1 VAKVP
6 AFLQRNSDPSRKQ
19 GTDGANGSPT
29 GPPPP
34 GGSAA
39 GQPAPFLQNRRNQA
53 IGLALFAALVLLP
66 IFVMTGPSASG
77 QRELSEVLAA
87 LPTAELS
94 GHKITKATIDDD
106 NRVLVLTMDNDE
118 VLQTSYPNQFGTEL
132 VKQLQVAGIPFT
144 TEPIHKASPLGPI
157 AAMLLPVLLIIAF
170 FVWMSKKGALGA
182 GATGAK
188 AFTATKAELP
198 EPPSARFADVVGC
211 DEAVEE
217 LSEIVSFLHDP
228 THFDAAGAKMP
239 RGFLLVGPPG
249 TGKTLLARAVAGEAG
264 VPFYSAAGSD
274 FSEMFVGVGAA
285 RVRDLFAKA
294 KKTGGIIFLDEIDS
308 VGRARNGNAP
318 GGGANDEREST
329 LNALLVEMDGFS
341 KENNVIIVAA
351 TNRPDI
357 LDPALTRAGRFDR
370 QVTVA
375 PPDRRGRT
383 RLLDLYSQDR
393 SMGPDVDFVA
403 LARRTPGL
411 TGADICNLV
420 NQAALEAAR
429 GKRGVIHSAD
439 FDEALA
445 TVVMGRARK
454 SAIVTDRDR
463 EVTAWHEAGHTVAA
477 LVLPDANDPVQ
488 VTIVPRG
495 PAGGVTWMGGD
506 DDSFMT
512 RTQARA
518 QLVVALGGRAAE
530 ELLLHGD
537 FTQGASGDLQS
548 ATGLATQMVTKWGM
562 SNLGLVAM
570 DTDRIVFGGIGDK
583 VHAEIDSML
592 NEALESA
599 RRLLAD
605 HRDLFDR
612 VVQELLDEDT
622 VDLDRLREIWDAI
635 AREQAPALE
644 DATLVA

>member
-1 VAKVP
+1 VAKIP
-6 AFLQRNSDPSRKQ
+6 SLDPSRKQ
-19 GTDGANGSPT
+19 PNGDGPNQSGGPVAN
-29 GPPPP
+29 
-34 GGSAA
+34 
-39 GQPAPFLQNRRNQA
+39 QPAPFLQKRRNQV
-53 IGLALFAALVLLP
+53 ILAVLMLAVLLILP
-66 IFVMTGPSASG
+66 LFGMKNGNTDEK
-77 QRELSEVLAA
+77 QLSDVLTA
-87 LPTAELS
+87 LPTGQLD
-94 GHKITKATIDDD
+94 GHKIAKAAMDDD
-106 NRVLVLTMDNDE
+106 NRVLQLTLDNGDE
-118 VLQTSYPNQFGTEL
+118 YVTSYPNQFGTEL
-132 VKQLQVAGIPFT
+132 VKQLQAAAIPFT
-144 TEPIHKASPLGPI
+144 TEPIQKASPIGAL
-157 AAMLLPVLLIIAF
+157 AAMLLPVLMIIGF
-170 FVWMSKKGALGA
+170 FVWMSKKGAMGMS
-182 GATGAK
+182 GATNAK

-198 EPPSARFADVVGC
+198 EPPAARFDDVVGC

-228 THFDAAGAKMP
+228 THFEAAGAKMP

-294 KKTGGIIFLDEIDS
+294 KKTGGIVFLDEIDS
-308 VGRARNGNAP
+308 VGRARNGAAQ

-329 LNALLVEMDGFS
+329 LNALLVEMDGFA
-341 KENNVIIVAA
+341 KEANVVVVAA

-383 RLLDLYSQDR
+383 RLLDLYAKDR
-393 SMGPDVDFVA
+393 TMGTDVDFVA

-429 GKRGVIHSAD
+429 AKRNVISNGD

-445 TVVMGRARK
+445 TVMMGRARK
-454 SAIVTDRDR
+454 SAVVTDQDR
-463 EVTAWHEAGHTVAA
+463 EITAWHEAGHTIAA

-506 DDSFMT
+506 DNSFMT
-512 RTQARA
+512 RSHARA

-530 ELLLHGD
+530 EILLNGD
-537 FTQGASGDLQS
+537 FTQGASGDLVQ
-548 ATGLATQMVTKWGM
+548 ATNLATQMVTQWGM
-562 SNLGLVAM
+562 SNMGLVAM
-570 DTDRIVFGGIGDK
+570 NPDRIVFGGIGDR
-583 VHAEIDSML
+583 VHAEIDGML
-592 NEALESA
+592 NEALEGA
-599 RRLLAD
+599 RTLLSE
-605 HRDLFDR
+605 HRALFDAI
-612 VVQELLDEDT
+612 VKELLDEDT
-622 VDLDRLREIWDAI
+622 IDVERLKAIWAEV
-635 AREQAPALE
+635 EQPS
-644 DATLVA
+644 LVA

>member
-1 VAKVP
+1 MAKIP
-6 AFLQRNSDPSRKQ
+6 SLDPSRKQ
-19 GTDGANGSPT
+19 PNGDGPNQSGGPVAN
-29 GPPPP
+29 
-34 GGSAA
+34 
-39 GQPAPFLQNRRNQA
+39 QPAPFLQKRRNQV
-53 IGLALFAALVLLP
+53 ILAVLMLAVLLILP
-66 IFVMTGPSASG
+66 LFGMKNGNTDEK
-77 QRELSEVLAA
+77 QLSDVLTA
-87 LPTAELS
+87 LPTGQLD
-94 GHKITKATIDDD
+94 GHKIAKAAMDDD
-106 NRVLVLTMDNDE
+106 NRVLQLTLDNGDE
-118 VLQTSYPNQFGTEL
+118 YVTSYPNQFGTEL
-132 VKQLQVAGIPFT
+132 VKQLQAAAIPFT
-144 TEPIHKASPLGPI
+144 TEPIQKASPIGAL
-157 AAMLLPVLLIIAF
+157 AAMLLPVLMIIGF
-170 FVWMSKKGALGA
+170 FVWMSKKGAMGMS
-182 GATGAK
+182 GATNAK

-198 EPPSARFADVVGC
+198 EPPAARFDDVVGC

-228 THFDAAGAKMP
+228 THFEAAGAKMP

-285 RVRDLFAKA
+285 RVRDLFSKA
-294 KKTGGIIFLDEIDS
+294 KKTGGIVFLDEIDS
-308 VGRARNGNAP
+308 VGRARNGAAQ

-329 LNALLVEMDGFS
+329 LNALLVEMDGFA
-341 KENNVIIVAA
+341 KEANVVVVAA

-383 RLLDLYSQDR
+383 RLLDLYAKDR
-393 SMGPDVDFVA
+393 TMGTDVDFVA

-429 GKRGVIHSAD
+429 AKRNVISNGD

-445 TVVMGRARK
+445 TVMMGRARK
-454 SAIVTDRDR
+454 SAVVTDQDR
-463 EVTAWHEAGHTVAA
+463 EITAWHEAGHTIAA

-506 DDSFMT
+506 DNSFMT
-512 RTQARA
+512 RSHARA

-530 ELLLHGD
+530 EILLNGD
-537 FTQGASGDLQS
+537 FTQGASGDLVQ
-548 ATGLATQMVTKWGM
+548 ATNLATQMVTQWGM
-562 SNLGLVAM
+562 SNMGLVAM
-570 DTDRIVFGGIGDK
+570 NPDRIVFGGIGDR
-583 VHAEIDSML
+583 VHAEIDGML
-592 NEALESA
+592 NEALEGA
-599 RRLLAD
+599 RTLLSE
-605 HRDLFDR
+605 HRALFDAI
-612 VVQELLDEDT
+612 VKELLDEDT
-622 VDLDRLREIWDAI
+622 IDVERLKAIWAEV
-635 AREQAPALE
+635 EQPS
-644 DATLVA
+644 LVA

>member
-1 VAKVP
+1 
-6 AFLQRNSDPSRKQ
+6 
-19 GTDGANGSPT
+19 
-29 GPPPP
+29 
-34 GGSAA
+34 
-39 GQPAPFLQNRRNQA
+39 
-53 IGLALFAALVLLP
+53 
-66 IFVMTGPSASG
+66 M
-77 QRELSEVLAA
+77 
-87 LPTAELS
+87 AELLMGAAIADMAS
-94 GHKITKATIDDD
+94 SMTAAHRRLPLGTYVRVTNLANNRTTVVRINDRGPYIKG
-106 NRVLVLTMDNDE
+106 RVLDLSLDTGKDI
-118 VLQTSYPNQFGTEL
+118 TASYPNEYGTVL
-132 VKQLQVAGIPFT
+132 IKDLQDAGIPFDT
-144 TEPIHKASPLGPI
+144 TPVHKASPIGGI
-157 AAMLLPVLLIIAF
+157 VAMLLPVVLIIGF
-170 FVWMSKKGALGA
+170 FVWMSKKGGMGA
-182 GATGAK
+182 GAANAK

-198 EPPSARFADVVGC
+198 EPPAARFTDVVGC

-228 THFDAAGAKMP
+228 SHFDAAGAKMP

-294 KKTGGIIFLDEIDS
+294 KKTGGIVFLDEIDS

-329 LNALLVEMDGFS
+329 LNALLVEMDGFA
-341 KENNVIIVAA
+341 KESNVVIIAA

-393 SMGPDVDFVA
+393 TMGPDVDFVA

-429 GKRGVIHSAD
+429 AKRGVITNAD

-445 TVVMGRARK
+445 TVMMGRARK
-454 SAIVTDRDR
+454 SAVVTDRDR

-506 DDSFMT
+506 DHSFLT
-512 RTQARA
+512 RSQARA

-530 ELLLHGD
+530 ELLLDGD

-548 ATGLATQMVTKWGM
+548 ATGLAMQMVTQWGM
-562 SNLGLVAM
+562 SDLGLMAL
-570 DTDRIVFGGIGDK
+570 DPDRIVFGGIGDK
-583 VHAEIDSML
+583 VHAEVDGML
-592 NEALESA
+592 GSALQSA
-599 RRLLAD
+599 RQVLAE
-605 HRDLFDR
+605 HRPLFDA
-612 VVQELLDEDT
+612 VVRELLDEDT
-622 VDLDRLREIWDAI
+622 VDIDRLKAIWA
-635 AREQAPALE
+635 EVEEPS
-644 DATLVA
+644 VAA

>member
-1 VAKVP
+1 MAKIPSLFQKEGEP
-6 AFLQRNSDPSRKQ
+6 ANKP
-19 GTDGANGSPT
+19 GGDGANGSPT
-29 GPPPP
+29 GPNQP

-39 GQPAPFLQNRRNQA
+39 GQPAPFLQNRRNQ
-53 IGLALFAALVLLP
+53 IVAALLLLGVLLILP
-66 IFVMTGPSASG
+66 IFGMGQSATNEK
-77 QRELSEVLAA
+77 QLSDVLAG
-87 LPTAELS
+87 LPKAELS
-94 GHKITKATIDDD
+94 GHKIIKATIDDD
-106 NRVLVLTMDNDE
+106 NRVLQLTLDSGND
-118 VLQTSYPNQFGTEL
+118 VQASYPNQFGTEL
-132 VKQLQVAGIPFT
+132 VKELQAAGIPFDT
-144 TEPIHKASPLGPI
+144 QPVHHASPIGGIL
-157 AAMLLPVLLIIAF
+157 AMLLPVAMIIAF
-170 FVWMSKKGALGA
+170 FVWMSKKGAMGMG
-182 GATGAK
+182 GATNAK

-198 EPPSARFADVVGC
+198 EPPSARFTDVVGC

-294 KKTGGIIFLDEIDS
+294 KKTGGIVFLDEIDS

-341 KENNVIIVAA
+341 KETNVVIVAA

-383 RLLDLYSQDR
+383 RLLDLYSKDR

-429 GKRGVIHSAD
+429 GKRGVIHASD

-445 TVVMGRARK
+445 TVMMGRARK
-454 SAIVTDRDR
+454 SAVVTDMDR
-463 EVTAWHEAGHTVAA
+463 KVTAWHEAGHTVAA

-506 DDSFMT
+506 DNSFLT

-530 ELLLHGD
+530 ELLLDGD

-562 SNLGLVAM
+562 SDMGLVAM

-592 NEALESA
+592 NRALESA
-599 RRLLAD
+599 RTLLAE
-605 HRDLFDR
+605 HRALFDA
-612 VVQELLDEDT
+612 VVSELLDEDT
-622 VDLDRLREIWDAI
+622 VDLDRLQAIWTEI
-635 AREQAPALE
+635 EQPS
-644 DATLVA
+644 LVA

>member
-1 VAKVP
+1 MAKI
-6 AFLQRNSDPSRKQ
+6 PSLFQKEEPGRKPS
-19 GTDGANGSPT
+19 GDGANGSPT
-29 GPPPP
+29 GPIPP

-39 GQPAPFLQNRRNQA
+39 GQPAPFLQNRRNQ
-53 IGLALFAALVLLP
+53 IVAALLLLGVLLILP
-66 IFVMTGPSASG
+66 IFGMKQNATNEK
-77 QRELSEVLAA
+77 QLSDVLAA
-87 LPTAELS
+87 LPS
-94 GHKITKATIDDD
+94 GQFDGHQIVKANLDDD
-106 NRVLVLTMDNDE
+106 NRVLQLTLDNTNDI
-118 VLQTSYPNQFGTEL
+118 VTSYPNQFGTEL
-132 VKQLQVAGIPFT
+132 VKDLQDAKIPFDT
-144 TEPIHKASPLGPI
+144 QPVHHASPIGGIL
-157 AAMLLPVLLIIAF
+157 AMLLPVAMIIAF
-170 FVWMSKKGALGA
+170 FVWMSKKGAMGMG
-182 GATGAK
+182 GATNAK

-198 EPPSARFADVVGC
+198 EPPSARFTDVVGC

-294 KKTGGIIFLDEIDS
+294 KKTGGIVFLDEIDS

-318 GGGANDEREST
+318 GGGGANDEREST

-341 KENNVIIVAA
+341 KENNVVIVAA

-370 QVTVA
+370 QVMVA

-383 RLLDLYSQDR
+383 RLLDLYSTDR
-393 SMGPDVDFVA
+393 SMGPDVDFVG

-429 GKRGVIHSAD
+429 GKRGVISAAD

-445 TVVMGRARK
+445 TVMMGRARK
-454 SAIVTDRDR
+454 SAVVTDMDR
-463 EVTAWHEAGHTVAA
+463 KVTAWHEAGHTVAA

-506 DDSFMT
+506 DNSF
-512 RTQARA
+512 
-518 QLVVALGGRAAE
+518 
-530 ELLLHGD
+530 
-537 FTQGASGDLQS
+537 
-548 ATGLATQMVTKWGM
+548 
-562 SNLGLVAM
+562 
-570 DTDRIVFGGIGDK
+570 
-583 VHAEIDSML
+583 
-592 NEALESA
+592 
-599 RRLLAD
+599 
-605 HRDLFDR
+605 
-612 VVQELLDEDT
+612 
-622 VDLDRLREIWDAI
+622 
-635 AREQAPALE
+635 
-644 DATLVA
+644 

>member
-1 VAKVP
+1 VAKIP
-6 AFLQRNSDPSRKQ
+6 SLDPRRTHN
-19 GTDGANGSPT
+19 GDGANGSPS
-29 GPPPP
+29 GPNQP

-39 GQPAPFLQNRRNQA
+39 GQPPFLGNRRNQVIGA
-53 IGLALFAALVLLP
+53 ILLFAVLMVLP
-66 IFVMTGPSASG
+66 MFWMGDSG
-77 QRELSEVLAA
+77 TTEKPLSDVLAS
-87 LPTAELS
+87 LPS
-94 GHKITKATIDDD
+94 QQFDGHKINDASIDDD
-106 NRVLVLTMDNDE
+106 NRVLVLTLDNGNE
-118 VLQTSYPNQFGTEL
+118 VHTSYPTEFGTEL
-132 VKQLQVAGIPFT
+132 VKDLQTANIPFS
-144 TEPIHKASPLGPI
+144 TEPIQKASPIGAV
-157 AAMLLPVLLIIAF
+157 AAMFLPVLLIIGF
-170 FVWMSKKGALGA
+170 FVWMSKKGAMGMN
-182 GATGAK
+182 GTSNAK

-198 EPPSARFADVVGC
+198 EPPAARFTDVVGC

-228 THFDAAGAKMP
+228 SHFEAAGAKMP

-294 KKTGGIIFLDEIDS
+294 KKTGGIVFLDEIDS

-329 LNALLVEMDGFS
+329 LNALLVEMDGFA
-341 KENNVIIVAA
+341 KESNVVVVAA

-383 RLLDLYSQDR
+383 RLLDLYAKDR
-393 SMGPDVDFVA
+393 TMGADVDFVS

-429 GKRGVIHSAD
+429 AKRNVITNSD

-445 TVVMGRARK
+445 TVMMGRARK
-454 SAIVTDRDR
+454 SAVVTDRDR

-477 LVLPDANDPVQ
+477 LVLPEAHDPVQ

-506 DDSFMT
+506 DHSFLT

-530 ELLLHGD
+530 ELLLDGD

-562 SNLGLVAM
+562 SDLGLVSM
-570 DTDRIVFGGIGDK
+570 DTERIMFGGIGDK
-583 VHAEIDSML
+583 VHAEIDAML
-592 NEALESA
+592 KEALDSA
-599 RRLLAD
+599 RRVLD
-605 HRDLFDR
+605 EHRDLFNA
-612 VVQELLDEDT
+612 VVKELLDEDT
-622 VDLDRLREIWDAI
+622 VDLDRLKAIWAEV
-635 AREQAPALE
+635 EQPS
-644 DATLVA
+644 LVA

>member
-1 VAKVP
+1 MAKIPGV
-6 AFLQRNSDPSRKQ
+6 DPNRKPD
-19 GTDGANGSPT
+19 GDGANGSPT
-29 GPPPP
+29 GQNQP

-39 GQPAPFLQNRRNQA
+39 GQPAPFLQNKRNQ
-53 IGLALFAALVLLP
+53 IILGILLLAVLLVLPL
-66 IFVMTGPSASG
+66 FGMSSGSAN
-77 QRELSEVLAA
+77 EKPLSDVLAA
-87 LPTAELS
+87 LPS
-94 GHKITKATIDDD
+94 GQFNGHKIVDANIDDD
-106 NRVLVLTMDNDE
+106 NRVLQLKLDTGDE
-118 VLQTSYPNQFGTEL
+118 VTASYPNEFGTPL
-132 VKQLQVAGIPFT
+132 VNDLQDASIPFD
-144 TEPIHKASPLGPI
+144 TEPVHHASPIGGI
-157 AAMLLPVLLIIAF
+157 VAMLLPVVLIIGF
-170 FVWMSKKGALGA
+170 FVWMSKKGAMGM
-182 GATGAK
+182 GGTSNAK

-198 EPPSARFADVVGC
+198 EPPAARFEDVVGC

-228 THFDAAGAKMP
+228 SHFEAAGAKMP

-294 KKTGGIIFLDEIDS
+294 KKTGGIVFLDEIDS
-308 VGRARNGNAP
+308 VGRARNGSAP
-318 GGGANDEREST
+318 GGGSNDEREST
-329 LNALLVEMDGFS
+329 LNALLVEMDGFAKDS
-341 KENNVIIVAA
+341 NVVVIAA

-383 RLLDLYSQDR
+383 RLLDLYSKDR

-429 GKRGVIHSAD
+429 DRRGVINASD

-445 TVVMGRARK
+445 TVMMGRARK
-454 SAIVTDRDR
+454 SAVVTEMDRK
-463 EVTAWHEAGHTVAA
+463 VTAWHEAGHTVAA

-506 DDSFMT
+506 DNSFMT
-512 RTQARA
+512 RSQARA

-530 ELLLHGD
+530 ELLLDGD

-548 ATGLATQMVTKWGM
+548 ATGLATQMVTRWGM
-562 SNLGLVAM
+562 SNLGLASL
-570 DTDRIVFGGIGDK
+570 DPDRIVFGGIGDK
-583 VHAEIDSML
+583 VHAEIDGML
-592 NEALESA
+592 
-599 RRLLAD
+599 
-605 HRDLFDR
+605 
-612 VVQELLDEDT
+612 
-622 VDLDRLREIWDAI
+622 
-635 AREQAPALE
+635 
-644 DATLVA
+644 

>member
-1 VAKVP
+1 MAKIP
-6 AFLQRNSDPSRKQ
+6 SLFQKEGDPPRKP
-19 GTDGANGSPT
+19 GGDGANGSPT
-29 GPPPP
+29 GPNQP

-39 GQPAPFLQNRRNQA
+39 GQPAPPFLQNRRNQ
-53 IGLALFAALVLLP
+53 IVAALLLLGVLLILP
-66 IFVMTGPSASG
+66 IFGMGQSATNER
-77 QRELSEVLAA
+77 QLSEVLAG
-87 LPTAELS
+87 LPKAELS

-106 NRVLVLTMDNDE
+106 NRVLQLTLDNGND
-118 VLQTSYPNQFGTEL
+118 VQASYPNQFGSEL
-132 VKQLQVAGIPFT
+132 VKELQAAGIPFDT
-144 TEPIHKASPLGPI
+144 QPVHHASPIGGIL
-157 AAMLLPVLLIIAF
+157 AMLLPVALIIAF
-170 FVWMSKKGALGA
+170 FVWMSKKGAMGMGGA
-182 GATGAK
+182 SNAK

-198 EPPSARFADVVGC
+198 EPPSARFTDVVGC

-294 KKTGGIIFLDEIDS
+294 KKTGGIVFLDEIDS

-341 KENNVIIVAA
+341 KENNVVIVAA

-383 RLLDLYSQDR
+383 RLLDLYAKDR

-429 GKRGVIHSAD
+429 GKRGVIHASD

-445 TVVMGRARK
+445 TVMMGRARK
-454 SAIVTDRDR
+454 SAIVTDMDR
-463 EVTAWHEAGHTVAA
+463 KVTAWHEAGHTVAA

-506 DDSFMT
+506 DNSFLT

-530 ELLLHGD
+530 ELLLDGD

-562 SNLGLVAM
+562 SNMGLVAM

-592 NEALESA
+592 NQALESA
-599 RRLLAD
+599 RTLLAE
-605 HRDLFDR
+605 HRELFDA
-612 VVQELLDEDT
+612 VVSELLDEDT
-622 VDLDRLREIWDAI
+622 VDIDRLRAIWTEI
-635 AREQAPALE
+635 QQPS
-644 DATLVA
+644 LVA

>member
-1 VAKVP
+1 MAKISGP
-6 AFLQRNSDPSRKQ
+6 DPSRKQ
-19 GTDGANGSPT
+19 NADGPNQ
-29 GPPPP
+29 P
-34 GGSAA
+34 GGPAA
-39 GQPAPFLQNRRNQA
+39 SQPPPFLQKRRNQ
-53 IGLALFAALVLLP
+53 ILAAVLVLAFLVVLP
-66 IFVMTGPSASG
+66 LFGMGTAPTDDK
-77 QRELSEVLAA
+77 QLSDVLTA
-87 LPTAELS
+87 LPTGQFE
-94 GHKITKATIDDD
+94 GHKITKAVLDDD
-106 NRVLVLTMDNDE
+106 NRVLQLTLETGDE
-118 VLQTSYPNQFGTEL
+118 FATSYPNQYGTEL
-132 VKQLQVAGIPFT
+132 VKQLQAAAIPFT
-144 TEPIHKASPLGPI
+144 TEPIAKASPIGAL
-157 AAMLLPVLLIIAF
+157 AAMFLPVLMIIGF
-170 FVWMSKKGALGA
+170 FVWMSKKGGA
-182 GATGAK
+182 MGMSGATNAK

-198 EPPSARFADVVGC
+198 EPPDARFNDVVGC

-228 THFDAAGAKMP
+228 THFEAAGAKMP

-294 KKTGGIIFLDEIDS
+294 KKTGGIVFLDEIDS
-308 VGRARNGNAP
+308 VGRARNGSAQ

-341 KENNVIIVAA
+341 KDSNVVVVAA

-383 RLLDLYSQDR
+383 RLLDLYAKDR
-393 SMGPDVDFVA
+393 RMGDDVDFVA

-429 GKRGVIHSAD
+429 GKRNVINNGD

-445 TVVMGRARK
+445 TVMMGRARK
-454 SAIVTDRDR
+454 SAVVTDQDR
-463 EVTAWHEAGHTVAA
+463 EITAWHEAGHTIAA

-506 DDSFMT
+506 DNSFMT
-512 RTQARA
+512 RSQARA
-518 QLVVALGGRAAE
+518 QLVVSLGGRAAE
-530 ELLLHGD
+530 ELLLNGD
-537 FTQGASGDLQS
+537 FTQGASGDLQQ
-548 ATGLATQMVTKWGM
+548 ATGLATQMVTQWGM
-562 SNLGLVAM
+562 SNMGLVAM
-570 DTDRIVFGGIGDK
+570 DRDRIMFGGIGDK
-583 VHAEIDSML
+583 VHAEIDAML
-592 NEALESA
+592 NEALEGA
-599 RRLLAD
+599 RTLLSE
-605 HRDLFDR
+605 HRELFDAI
-612 VVQELLDEDT
+612 VKELLDEDT
-622 VDLDRLREIWDAI
+622 IDVERLKAIWA
-635 AREQAPALE
+635 EVEEPS
-644 DATLVA
+644 LVA

>member
-1 VAKVP
+1 VAKIP
-6 AFLQRNSDPSRKQ
+6 GLDPHRKQ
-19 GTDGANGSPT
+19 QNGDGANDSPP
-29 GPPPP
+29 GPNQP

-39 GQPAPFLQNRRNQA
+39 GQPAPFLQNRRNQILAA
-53 IGLALFAALVLLP
+53 ILLFAALMIVP
-66 IFVMTGPSASG
+66 MMGMSGAPSNEK
-77 QRELSEVLAA
+77 QLSEVLTA
-87 LPTAELS
+87 LPTGELA
-94 GHKITKATIDDD
+94 GVKIAKATIDDD
-106 NRVLVLTMDNDE
+106 NRELLLTLANDE
-118 VLQTSYPNQFGTEL
+118 QFRTSYPSQFGTEL
-132 VKQLQVAGIPFT
+132 VSELQTAGIPFT
-144 TEPIHKASPLGPI
+144 TEPIQKASPIGAI

-170 FVWMSKKGALGA
+170 FVWMSKKGAMGM
-182 GATGAK
+182 GGTSNAK

-198 EPPSARFADVVGC
+198 EPPAARFTDVVGC

-217 LSEIVSFLHDP
+217 LSEIVTFLHDP
-228 THFDAAGAKMP
+228 THFEAAGARMP

-294 KKTGGIIFLDEIDS
+294 KKTGGIVFLDEIDS

-318 GGGANDEREST
+318 GGGSNDEREST

-341 KENNVIIVAA
+341 KENNVVVVAA

-370 QVTVA
+370 QVVVA

-383 RLLDLYSQDR
+383 RLLDLYAKDR
-393 SMGPDVDFVA
+393 TMGPDVDFVA

-429 GKRGVIHSAD
+429 DKRGVINNSD

-445 TVVMGRARK
+445 TVMMGRARK
-454 SAIVTDRDR
+454 SAVVTDRDR

-506 DDSFMT
+506 DNSFMT
-512 RTQARA
+512 RSQARA

-530 ELLLHGD
+530 ELLLDGD

-562 SNLGLVAM
+562 SDLGLAAM
-570 DTDRIVFGGIGDK
+570 DPDRIVFGGIGDK
-583 VHAEIDSML
+583 VHAEIDNML
-592 NEALESA
+592 KDALDSA
-599 RRLLAD
+599 RALLAN
-605 HRDLFDR
+605 HRELFDR
-612 VVQELLDEDT
+612 VVRELLDEDT
-622 VDLDRLREIWDAI
+622 VDLDRLKAIWAEIAQK
-635 AREQAPALE
+635 EAPPLE

>member
-1 VAKVP
+1 MP
-6 AFLQRNSDPSRKQ
+6 TLDPRPKPN
-19 GTDGANGSPT
+19 GNGANGSPS
-29 GPPPP
+29 GPNQP

-39 GQPAPFLQNRRNQA
+39 GQPPFLGNRRNQ
-53 IGLALFAALVLLP
+53 IIAAVLLFGVIMVLP
-66 IFVMTGPSASG
+66 LSFGMSSGSTNEKQLSEILASLPSG
-77 QRELSEVLAA
+77 QFAD
-87 LPTAELS
+87 
-94 GHKITKATIDDD
+94 HKIIEAHIDDD
-106 NRVLVLTMDNDE
+106 NRVVQLTLDNDQ
-118 VLQTSYPNQFGTEL
+118 LFHASYPNDFGAEL
-132 VKQLQVAGIPFT
+132 VKDLQAANIPFS
-144 TEPIHKASPLGPI
+144 TEPIQKANPLGAV
-157 AAMLLPVLLIIAF
+157 AAMFLPVLLIIGF
-170 FVWMSKKGALGA
+170 FVWMSKKGAMGMSGA
-182 GATGAK
+182 SNAK

-198 EPPSARFADVVGC
+198 EPPAARFDDVVGC

-228 THFDAAGAKMP
+228 THFEAAGARMP

-294 KKTGGIIFLDEIDS
+294 KKTGGIVFLDEIDS

-329 LNALLVEMDGFS
+329 LNALLVEMDGFA
-341 KENNVIIVAA
+341 KEANVVVVAA

-383 RLLDLYSQDR
+383 RLLDLYAKDR
-393 SMGPDVDFVA
+393 TMGPDVDFVS

-429 GKRGVIHSAD
+429 AKRNTITNAD

-445 TVVMGRARK
+445 TVMMGRARK
-454 SAIVTDRDR
+454 SAVVTDRDR

-506 DDSFMT
+506 DHSFLT
-512 RTQARA
+512 RSQARA

-530 ELLLHGD
+530 ELLLDGD

-548 ATGLATQMVTKWGM
+548 ATGLATQMVTRWGM
-562 SNLGLVAM
+562 SDMGLVSM
-570 DTDRIVFGGIGDK
+570 DSDRIMFGGIGDK
-583 VHAEIDSML
+583 VHAEIDAML
-592 NEALESA
+592 KEALDSA
-599 RRLLAD
+599 RTLLAE
-605 HRDLFDR
+605 HRDLFDA
-612 VVQELLDEDT
+612 VVKELLDEDT
-622 VDLDRLREIWDAI
+622 VDVDRLKAIWAEVE
-635 AREQAPALE
+635 RM
-644 DATLVA
+644 THLVA

>member
-1 VAKVP
+1 MAKI
-6 AFLQRNSDPSRKQ
+6 PSLFQKEPEPGAKPSGD
-19 GTDGANGSPT
+19 GTHGSPT
-29 GPPPP
+29 GPNQP

-39 GQPAPFLQNRRNQA
+39 GQPAPFLQNRRNQIA
-53 IGLALFAALVLLP
+53 AALLLLGLLLILP
-66 IFVMTGPSASG
+66 IFGMHQPAAN
-77 QRELSEVLAA
+77 EKALSDVLAA
-87 LPTAELS
+87 LPS
-94 GHKITKATIDDD
+94 GQFEGHQITNAVLDDD
-106 NRVLVLTMDNDE
+106 NRVLQLTLDPGHDIT
-118 VLQTSYPNQFGTEL
+118 TSYPNQFGTEL
-132 VKQLQVAGIPFT
+132 VKDLRDAKIPFDT
-144 TEPIHKASPLGPI
+144 QPVHHASPIGGIL
-157 AAMLLPVLLIIAF
+157 AMLLPVAMIIAF
-170 FVWMSKKGALGA
+170 FVWMSKKGAMGM
-182 GATGAK
+182 GGTTNAK

-198 EPPSARFADVVGC
+198 EPPAARFTDVVGC

-228 THFDAAGAKMP
+228 THFDAAGATMP

-294 KKTGGIIFLDEIDS
+294 KKTGGIVFLDEIDS
-308 VGRARNGNAP
+308 VGRARNGNNP
-318 GGGANDEREST
+318 GGGGANDEREST

-341 KENNVIIVAA
+341 KENNVVIVAA

-370 QVTVA
+370 QVMVA

-383 RLLDLYSQDR
+383 RLLDLYSKER
-393 SMGPDVDFVA
+393 SMGPDVDFVG

-429 GKRGVIHSAD
+429 GKRGIISAGD

-445 TVVMGRARK
+445 TVMMGRARK
-454 SAIVTDRDR
+454 SAVVTDMDR
-463 EVTAWHEAGHTVAA
+463 KVTAWHEAGHTVAA

-506 DDSFMT
+506 DNSFLT
-512 RTQARA
+512 RSQARA

-530 ELLLHGD
+530 ELLLDGD

-562 SNLGLVAM
+562 SNMGLVSM
-570 DTDRIVFGGIGDK
+570 DSDRIVFGGIGDK
-583 VHAEIDSML
+583 VHAEIDGML
-592 NEALESA
+592 NDALESA
-599 RRLLAD
+599 RKVLAD
-605 HRDLFDR
+605 NRALFDA
-612 VVQELLDEDT
+612 VVTELLDEDT
-622 VDLDRLREIWDAI
+622 VDLDRLQAIWAEI
-635 AREQAPALE
+635 QPS
-644 DATLVA
+644 LVAEPAA

>member
-1 VAKVP
+1 VP
-6 AFLQRNSDPSRKQ
+6 KFPGLDPSRKQ
-19 GTDGANGSPT
+19 SGDGANGSPT
-29 GPPPP
+29 GPNQP

-39 GQPAPFLQNRRNQA
+39 GQPAPFLQNRRNQ
-53 IGLALFAALVLLP
+53 IVAALLLLGVLLILP
-66 IFVMTGPSASG
+66 LFGMGQSAAN
-77 QRELSEVLAA
+77 QKQLSDVLAS
-87 LPTAELS
+87 LPKAEFS
-94 GHKITKATIDDD
+94 NHKITSANIDDD
-106 NRVLVLTMDNDE
+106 NRVLQLTLDNGNVVE
-118 VLQTSYPNQFGTEL
+118 TSYPNQFGTEL
-132 VKQLQVAGIPFT
+132 VKDLQGAGIPFDT
-144 TEPIHKASPLGPI
+144 SPVHHASPIGGIL
-157 AAMLLPVLLIIAF
+157 AMLLPVIMIIGF
-170 FVWMSKKGALGA
+170 FVWMSKKGAMGGA
-182 GATGAK
+182 QNAK

-198 EPPSARFADVVGC
+198 EPPAARFTDVVGC

-228 THFDAAGAKMP
+228 THFDAAGARMP

-294 KKTGGIIFLDEIDS
+294 KKTGGIVFLDEIDS
-308 VGRARNGNAP
+308 VGRARNGSAQ

-329 LNALLVEMDGFS
+329 LNALLVEMDGFA
-341 KENNVIIVAA
+341 KESNVVIVAA

-370 QVTVA
+370 QVMVA
-375 PPDRRGRT
+375 PPDRRGRS
-383 RLLDLYSQDR
+383 RLLELYSNDR
-393 SMGPDVDFVA
+393 SMGPDVDFVV

-429 GKRGVIHSAD
+429 ARRGVISSAD

-445 TVVMGRARK
+445 TVMMGRARK
-454 SAIVTDRDR
+454 SAVVTDRDR

-506 DDSFMT
+506 DNSFMT
-512 RTQARA
+512 RSQALA
-518 QLVVALGGRAAE
+518 QLIVALGGRAAE
-530 ELLLHGD
+530 ELLLDGD

-548 ATGLATQMVTKWGM
+548 ATSLSLRMVMQWGM
-562 SNLGLVAM
+562 SNMGLVAM
-570 DTDRIVFGGIGDK
+570 DPERMGFGGTADK
-583 VHAEIDSML
+583 IHAEVDGML
-592 NEALESA
+592 NEALASA
-599 RRLLAD
+599 RTLLAD
-605 HRDLFDR
+605 HRDLFDA
-612 VVQELLDEDT
+612 VVRELLDEDT
-622 VDLDRLREIWDAI
+622 VDLERLKAIWTSV
-635 AREQAPALE
+635 QSPS
-644 DATLVA
+644 LVA

>member
-1 VAKVP
+1 VAKIP
-6 AFLQRNSDPSRKQ
+6 SLDPSRKQ
-19 GTDGANGSPT
+19 PNGDGPNQSGGPVAN
-29 GPPPP
+29 
-34 GGSAA
+34 
-39 GQPAPFLQNRRNQA
+39 QPAPFLQKRRNQV
-53 IGLALFAALVLLP
+53 ILAVLMLAVLLILP
-66 IFVMTGPSASG
+66 LFGMKNGNTDEK
-77 QRELSEVLAA
+77 QLSDVLTA
-87 LPTAELS
+87 LPTGQLD
-94 GHKITKATIDDD
+94 GHKIAKAAMDDD
-106 NRVLVLTMDNDE
+106 NRVLQLTLDNGDE
-118 VLQTSYPNQFGTEL
+118 YVTSYPNQFGTEL
-132 VKQLQVAGIPFT
+132 VKQLQAAAIPFT
-144 TEPIHKASPLGPI
+144 TEPIQKASPIGAL
-157 AAMLLPVLLIIAF
+157 AAMLLPVLMIIGF
-170 FVWMSKKGALGA
+170 FVWMSKKGAMGMS
-182 GATGAK
+182 GATNAK

-198 EPPSARFADVVGC
+198 EPPAARFDDVVGC

-228 THFDAAGAKMP
+228 THFEAAGAKMP

-285 RVRDLFAKA
+285 RVRDLFSKA
-294 KKTGGIIFLDEIDS
+294 KKTGGIVFLDEIDS
-308 VGRARNGNAP
+308 VGRARNGAAQ

-329 LNALLVEMDGFS
+329 LNALLVEMDGFA
-341 KENNVIIVAA
+341 KEANVVVVAA

-383 RLLDLYSQDR
+383 RLLDLYAKDR
-393 SMGPDVDFVA
+393 TMGTDVDFVA

-429 GKRGVIHSAD
+429 AKRNVISNGD

-445 TVVMGRARK
+445 TVMMGRARK
-454 SAIVTDRDR
+454 SAVVTDQDR
-463 EVTAWHEAGHTVAA
+463 EITAWHEAGHTIAA

-506 DDSFMT
+506 DHSFLT
-512 RTQARA
+512 RSQARA

-530 ELLLHGD
+530 ELLLGGD

-562 SNLGLVAM
+562 SGMGLVAM
-570 DTDRIVFGGIGDK
+570 DTDRIMFGGIGDK
-583 VHAEIDSML
+583 VHAEIDGML
-592 NEALESA
+592 NEALEGA
-599 RRLLAD
+599 RTVLSQ
-605 HRDLFDR
+605 HRALFDA

-622 VDLDRLREIWDAI
+622 VDLDRLKAIWAEVEERE
-635 AREQAPALE
+635 
-644 DATLVA
+644 VAWLLPPTTAVA

>member
-1 VAKVP
+1 VAKIP
-6 AFLQRNSDPSRKQ
+6 GLDPNRKQ
-19 GTDGANGSPT
+19 SGDGANGSPT
-29 GPPPP
+29 GPNPP

-39 GQPAPFLQNRRNQA
+39 GQPAPFLQNRRNQVV
-53 IGLALFAALVLLP
+53 AAVLLLGVLLVLP
-66 IFVMTGPSASG
+66 VFGMGTSPTNEK
-77 QRELSEVLAA
+77 QLSEVLIS
-87 LPTAELS
+87 LPTGEIS
-94 GHKITKATIDDD
+94 GHKIAKATIDDD
-106 NRVLVLTMDNDE
+106 NRVLLLTLDNGED
-118 VLQTSYPNQFGTEL
+118 VQTSYPNQFGTEL
-132 VKQLQVAGIPFT
+132 VKDLQAAGIPFT
-144 TEPIHKASPLGPI
+144 TEPVHRASPIGGI
-157 AAMLLPVLLIIAF
+157 VAMLLPVLMIIGF
-170 FVWMSKKGALGA
+170 FVWMSKKGAMGGA
-182 GATGAK
+182 PNAR

-198 EPPSARFADVVGC
+198 EPPTARFTDVVGC
-211 DEAVEE
+211 DEALEE

-228 THFDAAGAKMP
+228 THFDAAGARMP

-294 KKTGGIIFLDEIDS
+294 KKTGGIVFLDEIDS

-329 LNALLVEMDGFS
+329 LNALLVEMDGFA
-341 KENNVIIVAA
+341 KDCNVVVVAA

-375 PPDRRGRT
+375 VPDRRGRT
-383 RLLDLYSQDR
+383 RLLDLYAKDR
-393 SMGPDVDFVA
+393 TMGPDVDFVA

-429 GKRGVIHSAD
+429 GKRGVINSSD

-445 TVVMGRARK
+445 TVMMGRARK

-506 DDSFMT
+506 DNSFMT
-512 RTQARA
+512 RSQARA

-530 ELLLHGD
+530 ELLLDGD

-548 ATGLATQMVTKWGM
+548 ATGLATRMVTQWGM
-562 SNLGLVAM
+562 SNMGLVAL
-570 DTDRIVFGGIGDK
+570 DAERLPFGGVADK
-583 VHAEIDSML
+583 IHAEIDGML

-599 RRLLAD
+599 RLLLAEQ
-605 HRDLFDR
+605 RELFDA
-612 VVQELLDEDT
+612 VVRELLDEDT
-622 VDLDRLREIWDAI
+622 VDLDRLQAIWADI
-635 AREQAPALE
+635 KESS
-644 DATLVA
+644 VAA

>member
-1 VAKVP
+1 MAKISGP
-6 AFLQRNSDPSRKQ
+6 DPSRKQ
-19 GTDGANGSPT
+19 NADGPNQ
-29 GPPPP
+29 P
-34 GGSAA
+34 GGPAA
-39 GQPAPFLQNRRNQA
+39 SQPPPFLQKRRNQ
-53 IGLALFAALVLLP
+53 ILAAV
-66 IFVMTGPSASG
+66 V
-77 QRELSEVLAA
+77 VLAFLVILPLFGMGTAPTDDKQLSDVLTA
-87 LPTAELS
+87 LPTGQFE
-94 GHKITKATIDDD
+94 GHKITKAVLDDD
-106 NRVLVLTMDNDE
+106 NRVLQLTLENGDE
-118 VLQTSYPNQFGTEL
+118 FETSYPNQYGTEL
-132 VKQLQVAGIPFT
+132 VKQLQTAAIPFT
-144 TEPIHKASPLGPI
+144 TEPIAKASPIGAL
-157 AAMLLPVLLIIAF
+157 AAMFLPVLMIIGF
-170 FVWMSKKGALGA
+170 FVWMSKKGAMGMS
-182 GATGAK
+182 GATNAK

-198 EPPSARFADVVGC
+198 EPPDARFNDVVGC

-228 THFDAAGAKMP
+228 THFEAAGAKMP

-294 KKTGGIIFLDEIDS
+294 KKTGGIVFLDEIDS
-308 VGRARNGNAP
+308 VGRARNGSAQ

-329 LNALLVEMDGFS
+329 LNALLVEMDGFAKDS
-341 KENNVIIVAA
+341 NVVVVAA

-383 RLLDLYSQDR
+383 RLLDLYAKDR
-393 SMGPDVDFVA
+393 RMGDDVDFVA

-429 GKRGVIHSAD
+429 AKRNVINNGD

-445 TVVMGRARK
+445 TVMMGRARK
-454 SAIVTDRDR
+454 SAVVTDQDR
-463 EVTAWHEAGHTVAA
+463 EITAWHEAGHTIAA

-506 DDSFMT
+506 DNSFMT
-512 RTQARA
+512 RSQARA
-518 QLVVALGGRAAE
+518 QLVVSLGGRAAE
-530 ELLLHGD
+530 ELLLNGD
-537 FTQGASGDLQS
+537 FTQGASGDLQQ
-548 ATGLATQMVTKWGM
+548 ATALATQMVTQWGM

-570 DTDRIVFGGIGDK
+570 DRDRIMFGGIGDK
-583 VHAEIDSML
+583 VHAEIDAML
-592 NEALESA
+592 NEALEGA
-599 RRLLAD
+599 RTLLSE
-605 HRDLFDR
+605 HRELFDAI
-612 VVQELLDEDT
+612 VKELLDEDT
-622 VDLDRLREIWDAI
+622 IDVERLKAIWA
-635 AREQAPALE
+635 EVEEPS
-644 DATLVA
+644 LVA

>member
-1 VAKVP
+1 MAKIP
-6 AFLQRNSDPSRKQ
+6 GLDPNRKPS
-19 GTDGANGSPT
+19 GDGANGSPT
-29 GPPPP
+29 GPNQP

-39 GQPAPFLQNRRNQA
+39 GQPTPFLQNRRNQ
-53 IGLALFAALVLLP
+53 IIAAVLLLGTLLILP
-66 IFVMTGPSASG
+66 LFGMG
-77 QRELSEVLAA
+77 QQATDERQLSDVLAS
-87 LPTAELS
+87 LPKAEFN
-94 GHKITKATIDDD
+94 GHKILKANIDDD
-106 NRVLVLTMDNDE
+106 NRVLDLSLDTGKDI
-118 VLQTSYPNQFGTEL
+118 TASYPNEYGTVL
-132 VKQLQVAGIPFT
+132 IKDLQDAGIPFDT
-144 TEPIHKASPLGPI
+144 TPVHNASPIGGI
-157 AAMLLPVLLIIAF
+157 VAMLLPVVLIIGF
-170 FVWMSKKGALGA
+170 FVWMSKKGGMGA
-182 GATGAK
+182 GAANAK

-198 EPPSARFADVVGC
+198 EPPAARFTDVVGC

-228 THFDAAGAKMP
+228 SHFDAAGAKMP

-294 KKTGGIIFLDEIDS
+294 KKTGGIVFLDEIDS

-329 LNALLVEMDGFS
+329 LNALLVEMDGFA
-341 KENNVIIVAA
+341 KESNVVIIAA

-393 SMGPDVDFVA
+393 TMGPDVDFVA

-429 GKRGVIHSAD
+429 GKRNVITNAD

-445 TVVMGRARK
+445 TVMMGRARK
-454 SAIVTDRDR
+454 SAVVTDRDR

-477 LVLPDANDPVQ
+477 LVLPDAHDPVQ

-506 DDSFMT
+506 DHSFLT
-512 RTQARA
+512 RSQARA

-530 ELLLHGD
+530 ELLLDGD

-548 ATGLATQMVTKWGM
+548 ATGLAMQMVTQWGM
-562 SNLGLVAM
+562 SDLGLMAL
-570 DTDRIVFGGIGDK
+570 DPDRIVFGGIGDK
-583 VHAEIDSML
+583 VHAEVDGML
-592 NEALESA
+592 GSALQSA
-599 RRLLAD
+599 RQVLAE
-605 HRDLFDR
+605 HRPLFDA
-612 VVQELLDEDT
+612 VVRELLDEDT
-622 VDLDRLREIWDAI
+622 VDIDRLKAIWA
-635 AREQAPALE
+635 EVEEPS
-644 DATLVA
+644 VAA

>member
-1 VAKVP
+1 VAKIP
-6 AFLQRNSDPSRKQ
+6 GLEPRPKND
-19 GTDGANGSPT
+19 GNGANGSPS
-29 GPPPP
+29 GQNLP

-39 GQPAPFLQNRRNQA
+39 GQPPFLGNRRNQIVA
-53 IGLALFAALVLLP
+53 GVLLLGILLILP
-66 IFVMTGPSASG
+66 LFGMGSSRGDDP
-77 QRELSEVLAA
+77 QLSEVLSA
-87 LPTAELS
+87 LPTGHFAD
-94 GHKITKATIDDD
+94 HKINEATIDDD
-106 NRVLVLTMDNDE
+106 NRVLQLTLDSGDI
-118 VLQTSYPNQFGTEL
+118 VQTSYPNQYGTEL
-132 VKQLQVAGIPFT
+132 VKQLQAAAIPFT
-144 TEPIHKASPLGPI
+144 TEPVRKASPIGAI
-157 AAMLLPVLLIIAF
+157 AAMFLPVLLIIGF
-170 FVWMSKKGALGA
+170 FVWMSKKGAMGMSGA
-182 GATGAK
+182 SNAK

-198 EPPSARFADVVGC
+198 EPPAARFTDVVGC

-239 RGFLLVGPPG
+239 KGFLLVGPPG

-341 KENNVIIVAA
+341 KENNVVIVAA

-370 QVTVA
+370 QVIVA

-383 RLLDLYSQDR
+383 RLLDLYAKER

-429 GKRGVIHSAD
+429 GKRGVISNGD

-445 TVVMGRARK
+445 TVMMGRARK
-454 SAIVTDRDR
+454 SAVVTDRDR

-506 DDSFMT
+506 DNSFMT
-512 RTQARA
+512 GSQARA

-530 ELLLHGD
+530 ELLLDGD

-562 SNLGLVAM
+562 SNMGLVAM
-570 DTDRIVFGGIGDK
+570 DSDRIMFGGMGDK
-583 VHAEIDSML
+583 VLAEVDGML
-592 NEALESA
+592 QDALASA
-599 RRLLAD
+599 RNLLAE
-605 HRDLFDR
+605 HRDLFDA
-612 VVQELLDEDT
+612 VVRELLDEDT
-622 VDLDRLREIWDAI
+622 VDVERLKAIWA
-635 AREQAPALE
+635 EVQQPS
-644 DATLVA
+644 LVA

>member
-1 VAKVP
+1 VAKIP
-6 AFLQRNSDPSRKQ
+6 GLDPSRKDD
-19 GTDGANGSPT
+19 GDGANGSPS
-29 GPPPP
+29 GPNQP

-39 GQPAPFLQNRRNQA
+39 GQPTPFLQNRRNQIIAA
-53 IGLALFAALVLLP
+53 ILALGILLTLPLFGMGGTSTNSKQLSDVL
-66 IFVMTGPSASG
+66 TS
-77 QRELSEVLAA
+77 
-87 LPTAELS
+87 LPTGQFE

-106 NRVLVLTMDNDE
+106 NRVVQLTLDDGNVVDS
-118 VLQTSYPNQFGTEL
+118 SYPSQFGTEL
-132 VKQLQVAGIPFT
+132 VDDLQAAHIPFT
-144 TEPIHKASPLGPI
+144 TEPVKKASPIGAV
-157 AAMLLPVLLIIAF
+157 AAMFLPVLLIIGF
-170 FVWMSKKGALGA
+170 FVWMSKKGAMGMQ
-182 GATGAK
+182 GTSNAK

-198 EPPSARFADVVGC
+198 EPPSARFDDVVGC

-228 THFDAAGAKMP
+228 THFDAAGAHMP

-294 KKTGGIIFLDEIDS
+294 KKTGGIVFLDEIDS

-318 GGGANDEREST
+318 GGGSNDEREST

-341 KENNVIIVAA
+341 KETNVVIVAA

-370 QVTVA
+370 QVVVA

-383 RLLDLYSQDR
+383 RLLDLYAKDR
-393 SMGPDVDFVA
+393 QMGPDVDFVA

-429 GKRGVIHSAD
+429 GKRGVIQSSD

-445 TVVMGRARK
+445 TVMMGRARK
-454 SAIVTDRDR
+454 SAVVTDRDR

-477 LVLPDANDPVQ
+477 LVLPHANDPVQ

-506 DDSFMT
+506 DHAFLT
-512 RTQARA
+512 RSQAKS

-530 ELLLHGD
+530 ELLLDGD

-548 ATGLATQMVTKWGM
+548 ATNLATQMVTKWGM
-562 SNLGLVAM
+562 SDLGLVAM
-570 DTDRIVFGGIGDK
+570 DHDRIMFGTTGDR
-583 VHAEIDSML
+583 VHAEIDCML
-592 NEALESA
+592 QDALIGA
-599 RRLLAD
+599 RTVLAE
-605 HRDLFDR
+605 HRALFDA
-612 VVQELLDEDT
+612 VVRELLDEDT
-622 VDLDRLREIWDAI
+622 VDLERLN
-635 AREQAPALE
+635 ALRAE
-644 DATLVA
+644 TEPSDVESAELVA

>member
-1 VAKVP
+1 
-6 AFLQRNSDPSRKQ
+6 
-19 GTDGANGSPT
+19 
-29 GPPPP
+29 
-34 GGSAA
+34 
-39 GQPAPFLQNRRNQA
+39 
-53 IGLALFAALVLLP
+53 
-66 IFVMTGPSASG
+66 
-77 QRELSEVLAA
+77 
-87 LPTAELS
+87 
-94 GHKITKATIDDD
+94 
-106 NRVLVLTMDNDE
+106 
-118 VLQTSYPNQFGTEL
+118 
-132 VKQLQVAGIPFT
+132 
-144 TEPIHKASPLGPI
+144 
-157 AAMLLPVLLIIAF
+157 
-170 FVWMSKKGALGA
+170 MSKKGAMGMG
-182 GATGAK
+182 GATNAK

-198 EPPSARFADVVGC
+198 EPPAARFTDVVGC

-294 KKTGGIIFLDEIDS
+294 KKTGGIVFLDEIDS

-341 KENNVIIVAA
+341 KETNVVIVAA

-383 RLLDLYSQDR
+383 RLLDLYSKDR

-429 GKRGVIHSAD
+429 GRRGVIHASD

-445 TVVMGRARK
+445 TVMMGRARK
-454 SAIVTDRDR
+454 SAVVTDMDR
-463 EVTAWHEAGHTVAA
+463 KVTAWHEAGHTVAA

-506 DDSFMT
+506 DNSFLT

-530 ELLLHGD
+530 ELLLDGD

-562 SNLGLVAM
+562 SDMGLVAM

-592 NEALESA
+592 NRALESA
-599 RRLLAD
+599 RTLLAE
-605 HRDLFDR
+605 HRALFDA
-612 VVQELLDEDT
+612 VVSELLDEDT
-622 VDLDRLREIWDAI
+622 VDLDRLQAIWTEI
-635 AREQAPALE
+635 QQPS
-644 DATLVA
+644 LVA